1 MKLVKSLYLIALIAM
16 ASPAASQSEI
26 DVNSVWSWIKN
37 KANNVS
43 DSTFENSWAILDA
56 TKEGAYSAS
65 TYISESYT
73 EAMGGSKMALLWTK
87 ETIGKIPKITAQ
99 VYNCKIARFD
109 FLSAVTFHGTIILIA
124 SGLTTTPTAVVL
136 TGITIYAT
144 SKGICY
150 FHDNSKDQLIDDGTI
165 NDGTIDDTT
174 ADNHNSNIFGQSA
187 HKVSTLSMIGFPRTL

>member
-1 MKLVKSLYLIALIAM
+1 MGKENRPKSLKIWGYLFFSI
-16 ASPAASQSEI
+16 
-26 DVNSVWSWIKN
+26 
-37 KANNVS
+37 
-43 DSTFENSWAILDA
+43 F
-56 TKEGAYSAS
+56 
-65 TYISESYT
+65 
-73 EAMGGSKMALLWTK
+73 
-87 ETIGKIPKITAQ
+87 
-99 VYNCKIARFD
+99 
-109 FLSAVTFHGTIILIA
+109 IILIA